1 MPYPPPPLDGTTRRF
16 VFANGVD
23 GLWMASGTPYAN
35 LTCAAG
41 GHVYFYWHTQH
52 HDLRLMASAAHLDS
66 CNFTG
71 SQTLV
76 GTGQMSGGTQFSS
89 YFLPCETPGAT
100 MHLSCSVGSHCL
112 QGNQRLT
119 VSVSNTARV
128 FDASGGSLLVH
139 SQSLDQVYRLLGRR
153 YDAPASFP
161 SPASNVITPR
171 LHADR
176 HR

>member
-1 MPYPPPPLDGTTRRF
+1 MPPPSPMPYPPPPLDGTTRRF

-76 GTGQMSGGTQFSS
+76 GTGQMSGGTQFTS

-100 MHLSCSVGSHCL
+100 MHLSCSVGLHCL

-119 VSVSNTARV
+119 VTVSDTARV

-161 SPASNVITPR
+161 SPASNVITP
-171 LHADR
+171 
-176 HR
+176 